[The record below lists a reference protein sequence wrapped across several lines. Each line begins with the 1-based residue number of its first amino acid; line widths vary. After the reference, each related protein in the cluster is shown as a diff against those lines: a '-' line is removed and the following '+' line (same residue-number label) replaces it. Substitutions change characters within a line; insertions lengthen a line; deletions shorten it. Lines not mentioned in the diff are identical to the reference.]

1 MMIEKNHH
9 VKHDDSAL
17 AKKKDMTHL
26 KSIQL
31 LSKMGGVIILPLT
44 MKCLEEESN
53 TYVMGQI
60 CSFRRLTH
68 KTKPSYGSG

>member
-17 AKKKDMTHL
+17 AKRDMTRL
-26 KSIQL
+26 NSIRI
-31 LSKMGGVIILPLT
+31 LSKMGGVIIHPLT